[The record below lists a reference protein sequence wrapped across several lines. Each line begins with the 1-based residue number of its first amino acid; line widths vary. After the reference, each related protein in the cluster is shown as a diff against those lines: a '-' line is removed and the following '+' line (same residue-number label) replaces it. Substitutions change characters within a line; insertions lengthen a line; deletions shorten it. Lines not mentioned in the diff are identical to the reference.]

1 MRVAGFLSTGFSKL
15 IPVVALSLFGVTGY
29 SQHPIIP
36 PTTDTPGAESGY
48 SLQTFTQEVM
58 VDVVVTDAKG
68 EPVRNLTSD
77 QFKVLEDGKPQQFRF
92 FQENGNSKIGSTHL
106 VNSGSPLPEHVYTN
120 VKAPG
125 PTVILLLDGLNTR
138 MPDQMYMRQQVLLA
152 VKQLP
157 PGTRIALFGIAPGLK
172 QLVGL
177 TTDPAPIVAALTL
190 NKAFN
195 QAQLFHDLTPTEMSQ
210 IADAQGAQTGS
221 QSDQVG
227 VTEARRAVRLQEL
240 RAGYTLDA
248 FEALGKYLGQFSGRK
263 SVIWFSAA
271 FPISVVPQTLTTQ
284 FSGFN
289 GIVYADFSDDIRR
302 VGSLLAAGRVAVYPV
317 DVRGV
322 VGDPGYSAAN
332 RPDIAPPMVSQST
345 GGSPQSS
352 GSGSAG
358 GSSSSSS
365 SSSGSSSGSG
375 APSAAAGG
383 AGAAPTAAF
392 VKQETDFLQAISDEH
407 ATMSDIADK
416 TGGHAFFNSNDLSGV
431 AGKALGD
438 AASYYEIAYV
448 PSHPKFDGKYHEIRV
463 KLDVPGVKT
472 SYRTGYFSDDP
483 KNQSKKAKV
492 ETDPLKAVLQD
503 AAPESAQIPFYSKVA
518 SVTPQPDLSDSSK
531 RNGDFGAKI
540 SGPVVR
546 YGIDWNVKFSS
557 LQTTA
562 AANGIHQ
569 GQVTFA
575 VVVYDSEGKT
585 RNSLVNTLE
594 LNLTP
599 ARFAQLTRVGLPMH
613 QELDLPMQDVV
624 LRLAVIDRG
633 SGKTGATE
641 ISLPLKSAMQA
652 SAAGGK

>member
-125 PTVILLLDGLNTR
+125 PTVILLMDGLNTR
-138 MPDQMYMRQQVLLA
+138 MQDQMYMRQQVMLA
-152 VKQLP
+152 LKQLP
-157 PGTRIALFGIAPGLK
+157 AGTRIALFGIAPGLK

-177 TTDPAPIVAALTL
+177 TTDPAPIVAALTY

-195 QAQLFHDLTPTEMSQ
+195 QPQLFHDLSPTEQSQ

-227 VTEARRAVRLQEL
+227 VTEARRAVRLLEL

-263 SVIWFSAA
+263 SVIWFSAS
-271 FPISVVPQTLTTQ
+271 FPISVVPQSMTT
-284 FSGFN
+284 SSTSTDPN
-289 GIVYADFSDDIRR
+289 GVVTVKTEPIGTMYADFSDDIRR
-302 VGSLLAAGRVAVYPV
+302 VGSLLAASRVAVYPV

-322 VGDPGYSAAN
+322 MGDPGYSAAN
-332 RPDIAPPMVSQST
+332 APDVPPPATPPALVQTGHGGPMVQGTPTTPSVSE
-345 GGSPQSS
+345 
-352 GSGSAG
+352 
-358 GSSSSSS
+358 
-365 SSSGSSSGSG
+365 G
-375 APSAAAGG
+375 A
-383 AGAAPTAAF
+383 TATNAF

-463 KLDVPGVKT
+463 KLGVPGVKT
-472 SYRTGYFSDDP
+472 SYRTGYFADDP
-483 KNQSKKAKV
+483 KNQSKKTKV

-641 ISLPLKSAMQA
+641 IPLPLKSAMQA

>member
-1 MRVAGFLSTGFSKL
+1 MRVAGFLSIGFNKL
-15 IPVVALSLFGVTGY
+15 ILVLALSIFGVTGFG
-29 SQHPIIP
+29 QHPFIP
-36 PTTDTPGAESGY
+36 PATDSQAGAGSGY
-48 SLQTFTQEVM
+48 SLQTFAQEVM
-58 VDVVVTDAKG
+58 VDVVVSDAKG

-92 FQENGNSKIGSTHL
+92 FQENGNPKINSAHP

-125 PTVILLLDGLNTR
+125 PTVILLMDGLNTQ
-138 MPDQMYMRQQVLLA
+138 MQDQMYMRQQVLLA
-152 VKQLP
+152 IKQLP
-157 PGTRIALFGIAPGLK
+157 PGTRIALFCISPGLK

-177 TTDPAPIVAALTL
+177 TTDPAPITTALIL
-190 NKAFN
+190 NKTFN
-195 QAQLFHDLTPTEMSQ
+195 QPQLFADPPSETQ
-210 IADAQGAQTGS
+210 I
-221 QSDQVG
+221 DQVG
-227 VTEARRAVRLQEL
+227 VTDARRAVRLLEL

-263 SVIWFSAA
+263 SVIWFSAS
-271 FPISVVPQTLTTQ
+271 FPISVVPQTLTTAY
-284 FSGFN
+284 SGFN

-302 VGSLLAAGRVAVYPV
+302 VGALLAAGRVAVYPV

-322 VGDPGYSAAN
+322 VGDPGYGAGNRSA
-332 RPDIAPPMVSQST
+332 
-345 GGSPQSS
+345 QSS
-352 GSGSAG
+352 TS
-358 GSSSSSS
+358 
-365 SSSGSSSGSG
+365 
-375 APSAAAGG
+375 
-383 AGAAPTAAF
+383 
-392 VKQETDFLQAISDEH
+392 FLQAISDEH
-407 ATMSDIADK
+407 AAMSVIAEK

-448 PSHPKFDGKYHEIRV
+448 PSHKEFDGRYHEIRV

-472 SYRTGYFSDDP
+472 SYRTGYFADDP
-483 KNQSKKAKV
+483 KRQPKKAKV

-503 AAPESAQIPFYSKVA
+503 AAPESGQIPFYSRVVP
-518 SVTPQPDLSDSSK
+518 VTPQPDLSNSAK
-531 RNGDFGAKI
+531 RNGDFGARI

-546 YGIDWNVKFSS
+546 YGIDWNVKFSAI
-557 LQTTA
+557 QTTA

-575 VVVYDSEGKT
+575 AVVYDSDGKT

-599 ARFAQLTRVGLPMH
+599 ARFAQLTKDGLPIH

-641 ISLPLKSAMQA
+641 IPLPLKSAAQA